1 MLTALGA
8 EEAGR
13 GAGAC
18 GRESIQVEGDRP
30 VGIRRELS
38 ECGEEDHV
46 MPADSRESSLGGSGH
61 TELHT
66 PGEAPCQELAFCYEK
81 TEVCKMMC
89 DLRKCSCPGHVLRPC
104 GARSLWGQAR

>member
-1 MLTALGA
+1 MGEDAHSTGC
-8 EEAGR
+8 R
-13 GAGAC
+13 GSWERRRGLW
-18 GRESIQVEGDRP
+18 EGDRP
-30 VGIRRELS
+30 VALRRELS

-89 DLRKCSCPGHVLRPC
+89 DL
-104 GARSLWGQAR
+104 